1 MTFDY
6 FKLINSITI
15 ELKCSL
21 SESIRLIM
29 LCAYCIHHGYKS
41 IEDGVMNDNLAH
53 ALYYRLHNIYN
64 FSREKES
71 RFSEILYME
80 MCTQL
85 KINPYAEVIE
95 TLFEQWNLMAGRGQR
110 ESGMPKEIAQ
120 LSAHLMKDWKEK
132 DIFNPYAG
140 FASFGIFCPHASY
153 HGEDLNIDVA
163 TLAKLRL
170 DAHGMSINDVE
181 VADSTR
187 FEWLG
192 GNVMLAMPPFAD
204 KLVDKA
210 NSFVNFSNFKIHNS
224 LEFLIAQFTALPG
237 LRKAILVTP
246 TGFSYQ
252 IGGYKIL
259 REALLDQNL
268 IDSIIEL
275 PSNILYGT
283 SIPCSLLVLDK
294 DKSNQDVKIV
304 DARECFCQH
313 SKSIRILDIKKCVE
327 SITSENTALN
337 MSTSDI
343 LKDNGNLSY
352 DFYKRS
358 QLVYPDTYKKY
369 SLDNLICRTFA
380 DSRHGDENGRVIT
393 ISNLPFT
400 PFTGEI
406 KIEDLEISSVAGL
419 AKISHPCIVMSTIG
433 QARAAIC
440 PASQDNPIYLKPNI
454 IAWDLLMYDLVD
466 ANYLCLELN
475 KISAYGTYANR
486 IRVNDIIKMDIGLPS
501 KEEQTAIFTEAKK
514 AYTLAKA
521 EELGLT
527 EIIQSMKAEYINNV
541 RNRKHDMAPY
551 MRQLSSGF
559 KLIKTYINREDYAS
573 IKNVI
578 ARQENAFKR
587 LQELVNILSN
597 EDEFGNPEIVNIDE
611 FLSELE
617 NSPYDKVNYKILYDT
632 DNPALEALGLPFH
645 TSNSDNGM
653 SDNAGTTSN
662 REPLNLW
669 VNIGKLDLKRVV
681 DNIIANAIHHGF
693 VDKNRTDYCIWITL
707 SADTH
712 KGTFI
717 INFTNNGLP
726 FPEGLT
732 KERYGML
739 GEKAGKTGRNGK
751 GGYIVRSI
759 VEHFGGGYD
768 ILTGNETSTVRISLP
783 IANLDENETL

>member
-6 FKLINSITI
+6 FKLINSISI
-15 ELKCSL
+15 EMKCSL

-29 LCAYCIHHGYKS
+29 LYAYCIHHGYKS
-41 IEDGVMNDNLAH
+41 VEDGVMSDNLAH
-53 ALYYRLHNIYN
+53 AIYYRLHNIYN
-64 FSREKES
+64 ISREKKS

-80 MCTQL
+80 MVSLL
-85 KINPYAEVIE
+85 KISQYTEVIE
-95 TLFEQWNLMAGRGQR
+95 TLFEQWNLMAGRGQQ

-140 FASFGIFCPHASY
+140 FASFGIFCPHTSY
-153 HGEDLNIDVA
+153 HGEELNIDVA

-170 DAHGMSINDVE
+170 DAHGMSINDVDIT
-181 VADSTR
+181 DSTR

-192 GNVMLAMPPFAD
+192 GNVMIAMPPFAD
-204 KLVDKA
+204 KLVDTE
-210 NSFVNFSNFKIHNS
+210 NSYVNFSNFKIHNS

-237 LRKAILVTP
+237 IRKAIFVTP
-246 TGFSYQ
+246 TSFSYQ
-252 IGGYKIL
+252 PSGYKIL

-283 SIPCSLLVLDK
+283 SIPCSLLILNK
-294 DKSNQDVKIV
+294 DKPNQNVKIV

-313 SKSIRILDIKKCVE
+313 SKTIRILDIKKCVE
-327 SITSENTALN
+327 SITSEHTALN
-337 MSTSDI
+337 MSSSDI

-369 SLDNLICRTFA
+369 SLDNLISRAFA
-380 DSRHGDENGRVIT
+380 DSRHGDEYGRVIT

-400 PFTGEI
+400 PFTSEI
-406 KIEDLEISSVAGL
+406 KIEDLEIASVIGL
-419 AKISHPCIVMSTIG
+419 TKISHPCIVMSTIG

-440 PASQDNPIYLKPNI
+440 PASQDNPVYLKPNI

-486 IRVNDIIKMDIGLPS
+486 IRVNDILKMEIGLPS
-501 KEEQTAIFTEAKK
+501 KEEQITIFAEAKK
-514 AYTLAKA
+514 AYKLAKA
-521 EELGLT
+521 EELGLA
-527 EIIQSMKAEYINNV
+527 EIIQSMKSEYINNV

-559 KLIKTYINREDYAS
+559 KLIKTYIERADYTS

-578 ARQENAFKR
+578 TRQENALKQ
-587 LQELVNILSN
+587 LQGLVDILS
-597 EDEFGNPEIVNIDE
+597 DEEEFSNAEIVNIDG
-611 FLSELE
+611 FLSALE
-617 NSPYDKVNYKILYDT
+617 NSSYDKVNFKILYDT
-632 DNPALEALGLPFH
+632 DSPALEALGLPFRA
-645 TSNSDNGM
+645 SNGDNGM
-653 SDNAGTTSN
+653 GNTNDIKDN
-662 REPLNLW
+662 RKPLDLW
-669 VNIGKLDLKRVV
+669 VYIGKLDLKRAV
-681 DNIIANAIHHGF
+681 DNIISNAVQHGF
-693 VDKNRTDYCIWITL
+693 VDKERTDYCIWITL

-717 INFTNNGLP
+717 ISFTNNGLP

-739 GEKAGKTGRNGK
+739 GEKAGKTGGNGK
-751 GGYIVRSI
+751 GGYIVKSI
-759 VEHFGGGYD
+759 VEHFGGDYD
-768 ILTGNETSTVRISLP
+768 ILVGNETSTVRISLP
-783 IANLDENETL
+783 IVNMDENETL